1 MPIIELRET
10 WACTSYATL
19 VTTSHKPLVY
29 LIPLK
34 VKLKYLQD
42 SYLSMIATYISFPL
56 FGLNGLCIP
65 QINSNFF
72 EPRVGIEPT
81 TCALQVRCSAN

>member
-1 MPIIELRET
+1 MSIIELRET

-42 SYLSMIATYISFPL
+42 FYLSMIDTYKSFPFL
-56 FGLNGLCIP
+56 LGLNV
-65 QINSNFF
+65 FVF
-72 EPRVGIEPT
+72 HR
-81 TCALQVRCSAN
+81 